1 MANRDDQGGPGP
13 RFDSSEQE
21 VYLNLWRTYDCL
33 KGVEDEVFGRYQ
45 ISPQQY
51 NALRLLRSVHPGTM
65 QTLALGKR
73 LISRSPDMTRMLDR
87 LEKRDL
93 ILRERKAANRR
104 VVEVGITGPGIDLLD
119 EMTGQ
124 VRAMHGRQLGHLTAD
139 QQSQLVQLLQKARA
153 PHEDATC
160 DWLQG

>member
-1 MANRDDQGGPGP
+1 MGNRDDQHGGGP

-33 KGVEDEVFGRYQ
+33 KGVEDEVFGAYQ
-45 ISPQQY
+45 LSPQQY

-93 ILRERKAANRR
+93 ILRERKAENRR
-104 VVEVGITGPGIDLLD
+104 VVEVGITPAGVELLD
-119 EMTGQ
+119 EMAGEI
-124 VRAMHGRQLGHLTAD
+124 RAMHGRQLGHLSAD
-139 QQSQLVQLLQKARA
+139 QQKQLVRLLQKTRA
-153 PHEDATC
+153 PHEDASC
-160 DWLQG
+160 DWL